1 MRAAEQAVYWLPAT
15 LVDGNARDVDLVRT
29 FRDSLA
35 AMKHPL

>member
-1 MRAAEQAVYWLPAT
+1 MRAADQAVYWLPAT

-35 AMKHPL
+35 GMKHLL